1 MPQEPDTPEFSD
13 SMPPPLPETD
23 SPLDDDLL
31 AAEIKP
37 VFFVEAEDDPTAPPP
52 EPVPPEQGMGE
63 SGEDTAPTIDP
74 SDFEFEPDP
83 KPAVEEFDAPI
94 ESIPTDLPELPEIEE
109 EKSSLEPEDDIIE
122 LDLSGFDL
130 EIATPPA
137 ETETAPAPESVD
149 GDLDDA
155 APESDAPLEGEIQ
168 MPESFRIE
176 MESEEDTPEPDPDN
190 RTRTPEEILGQVEL
204 DETLELELPDDDL
217 GIAPEPS
224 VEDDMP
230 SDTPDQA
237 IEAEAPK
244 EDVEVTPLEL
254 EMEAAQETDEPDL
267 APPDVEMET
276 HRETDEPDLA
286 PLGPESEIPEMD
298 VGYTPEAQA
307 SDENGEKVV
316 APPNFDLFEELPGE
330 DWIEIEVNIEDG
342 GYSTDN
348 LDEYAP
354 ELMLEDGSP
363 DASSAEESKI
373 PSDDAVPPGTPNAP
387 VADPPFDDA
396 VTDRDDFPTEV
407 DARAERKT
415 MSRAGQVEPIDH
427 VPTADVQKG
436 LLKRRIS
443 LPLPFFAGLL
453 ILIAGLAF
461 GLSTLLRPAGPAD
474 AGDAAIRLV
483 DIESQFVQNQ
493 VVGNV
498 LVITGRAIND
508 YDHPRSFIRVTGKV
522 YTSDQFVQSISV
534 FCGNILTTDE
544 LETLSTSDIV
554 QQLRRQA
561 GRDSLNMNIPT
572 GSATPLMIVF
582 PISSDAIDRLDSYTV
597 EVVGSKPS

>member
-1 MPQEPDTPEFSD
+1 
-13 SMPPPLPETD
+13 
-23 SPLDDDLL
+23 
-31 AAEIKP
+31 
-37 VFFVEAEDDPTAPPP
+37 
-52 EPVPPEQGMGE
+52 
-63 SGEDTAPTIDP
+63 
-74 SDFEFEPDP
+74 
-83 KPAVEEFDAPI
+83 
-94 ESIPTDLPELPEIEE
+94 
-109 EKSSLEPEDDIIE
+109 
-122 LDLSGFDL
+122 
-130 EIATPPA
+130 
-137 ETETAPAPESVD
+137 
-149 GDLDDA
+149 
-155 APESDAPLEGEIQ
+155 

-276 HRETDEPDLA
+276 PRETDELDLAPPDVEMETHRETDEPDLAPPDVEMETLQETDEPDLA

-373 PSDDAVPPGTPNAP
+373 PSDDAVPPGTPDAP

-443 LPLPFFAGLL
+443 LLLPFFAGLL

-544 LETLSTSDIV
+544 L
-554 QQLRRQA
+554 
-561 GRDSLNMNIPT
+561 
-572 GSATPLMIVF
+572 
-582 PISSDAIDRLDSYTV
+582 
-597 EVVGSKPS
+597 